1 MTNQLIRLSP
11 TTGLNLF
18 KECPYCFWLHFNKN
32 AHRPRGIFPSLPGG
46 MDLII
51 KKYFD
56 KYRGQLPPELERK
69 VEGKLVPDISLLEKW
84 RNWRTGL
91 EYFDKGLNAV
101 LFGALDDCLIDD
113 GLYIPLDYK
122 TRGSAPRK
130 GDSERY
136 YQTQLD
142 AYSLLLNS
150 NGFKTKNFAY
160 LVYYYPS
167 EVMDDSLI
175 QFKTE
180 PVKVETNLERA
191 KQTLKEAVELLRGPM
206 PKEHSNCEYC
216 SWISDR
222 LGFE

>member
-1 MTNQLIRLSP
+1 M
-11 TTGLNLF
+11 
-18 KECPYCFWLHFNKN
+18 
-32 AHRPRGIFPSLPGG
+32 PGG